1 MKRPSHKG
9 FSLLELLL
17 AIGILSIIIPATGSI
32 FYTQITNK
40 EGYKESI
47 QQIDIINDF
56 YTFTQIESFDRIK
69 QISEQDTPFYVIDNE
84 EDGII
89 SREFVTKDVWMQTDE
104 SNREYYT
111 VRISQIDN
119 LFSDDNDGMQPY
131 LSLMCK
137 LSKLCP
143 NNSETNCAAFV
154 AVKVY

>member
-1 MKRPSHKG
+1 
-9 FSLLELLL
+9 
-17 AIGILSIIIPATGSI
+17 
-32 FYTQITNK
+32 
-40 EGYKESI
+40 
-47 QQIDIINDF
+47 DF